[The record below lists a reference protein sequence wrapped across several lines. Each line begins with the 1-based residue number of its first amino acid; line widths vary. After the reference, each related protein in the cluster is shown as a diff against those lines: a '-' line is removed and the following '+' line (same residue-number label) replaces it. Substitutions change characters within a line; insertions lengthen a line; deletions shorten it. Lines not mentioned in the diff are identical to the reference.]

1 MVFGLFGGD
10 KTLKRSKKKKFDE
23 GTHKYEIHK
32 YAKTTLGILD
42 LREAIR
48 LPEETIL
55 HDWLAVH
62 AQDFFNQI
70 MMVHGLIESRMTEEA
85 FPEMSAGHV
94 ASYLWQDPMSDEFKK
109 PTQVSAAKYCE
120 CLFLWV
126 ERQLDDK
133 NIFPN
138 SGAYNEEPFMAAVK
152 NIFKRMFRVYA
163 HLYYSHYEY
172 VCSIGADAHINTC
185 FKHFILF
192 ANEFN
197 LIAEKELKPL
207 EELIHNLLS
216 NHECD
221 E

>member
-1 MVFGLFGGD
+1 ML
-10 KTLKRSKKKKFDE
+10 RSLVGSEMCIRDS
-23 GTHKYEIHK
+23 KYEIHK
-32 YAKTTLGILD
+32 YAKTTLGVLD
-42 LREAIR
+42 LRLAVR
-48 LPEETIL
+48 QPEKTL
-55 HDWLAVH
+55 LNDWLAVH
-62 AQDFFNQI
+62 VQDFFNQI

-85 FPEMSAGHV
+85 FPQMSAGPV
-94 ASYLWQDPMSDEFKK
+94 ASYLWMDPQNEKYKK
-109 PTQVSAAKYCE
+109 PTAVSAATYCE

-133 NIFPN
+133 ALFPN
-138 SGAYNEEPFMAAVK
+138 AGPYNEGAFFSAVK
-152 NIFKRMFRVYA
+152 NIFKRLFRVYA

-192 ANEFN
+192 AKEFE
-197 LIAEKELKPL
+197 LIPDKELQPL